1 MRSLQGIEIFKAGT
15 FTDANGQEVSID
27 AAGLEK
33 IANEYNEKIKE
44 DGNLDVPV
52 IKGHDTS
59 SDNPAEGWVKK
70 LYVQD
75 EKLYADF
82 DVNDDMAEQIK
93 EEKYKKVSICIEQS
107 DDGFILKHIGLL
119 GAAAPAVAGMQSI
132 SLNAQQDK
140 QQFIF
145 TYSISQD
152 TLDLLNSLQKLEKGT
167 RISEEEFDKI
177 YKKDEANY
185 NIKKLI
191 NYLTK
196 EFSMDNENVKSFRD
210 GLIEAVNTSEIG
222 LTEEQVSSI
231 QELIKSYF
239 TDHAADLIV
248 EVEVKE
254 DETKEAE
261 ASEQQQQQ
269 IQNDLCQ
276 KLEDQI
282 KVLQAKVDASD
293 KQLRYNEF
301 QKQAS
306 QLVQEGKL
314 KPNTEQ
320 QYIELQEFAFNNN
333 TQQFNFTQKLN
344 EFINNSVYSQDLLK
358 DYSNEF
364 QKQNQTQTKSLEFTA
379 WQELNP
385 NQSMIHAQVQEYA
398 QKNNMSYVSAFD
410 ELKKK
415 GEI

>member
-1 MRSLQGIEIFKAGT
+1 MQKLQGIEIFKAGT

-27 AAGLEK
+27 VAGLEK
-33 IANEYNEKIKE
+33 IAKEYNEKIKE

-107 DDGFILKHIGLL
+107 DDGFTLKHIGLL

-132 SLNAQQDK
+132 SLNEQQNK

-145 TYSISQD
+145 TSSISQE
-152 TLDLLNSLQKLEKGT
+152 TLDLLNSLQKIEKAT
-167 RISEEEFDKI
+167 NVSEEEFKKI
-177 YKKDEANY
+177 YDKDTVNY
-185 NIKKLI
+185 SIKNLI

-196 EFSMDNENVKSFRD
+196 EFTMDNENVKSFRD
-210 GLIEAVNTSEIG
+210 GLIEEFNTLEIG
-222 LTEEQVSSI
+222 LTEEQ
-231 QELIKSYF
+231 KSEVQALLNTYF
-239 TDHAADLIV
+239 NEHASELIV

-254 DETKEAE
+254 DKEKEAE

-269 IQNDLCQ
+269 IQNDFVK

-282 KVLQAKVDASD
+282 QILKAKVDASD

-306 QLVQEGKL
+306 QLVQDGKL

-333 TQQFNFTQKLN
+333 THKFNFTQKLN
-344 EFINNSVYSQDLLK
+344 DFINNSVYSQDLLK

-385 NQSMIHAQVQEYA
+385 EQSLVYNTINEYA
-398 QKNNMSYVSAFD
+398 NKNNVGFNEAYKQ
-410 ELKKK
+410 LKEK
-415 GEI
+415 GEL